1 MAISNN
7 NGPATQGRR
16 WPLVLGIIAALVVLL
31 ASFMPKG
38 TPIPVRVAQAQRET
52 IRSVISTNGRIEP
65 AQNFEAHAPVGTTVK
80 RLLVKEGDHVK
91 KGQIL
96 VELDDSDARSHAA
109 QALAQ
114 VRAAQADLSAIE
126 SGGNQEELLDLESQ
140 LVKAKSGRDLAQ
152 RNLDAL
158 TKLQATGAASPG
170 EVSNAQSQLAKTQQD
185 VALLEQKKKGRYS
198 KPEVARVYAR
208 KSEAQAAYD
217 AAEST
222 LAELNVRAPFSGTV
236 YALPLHLGS
245 YVNPGDLVLQEA
257 DLSQVLVR
265 AFVDEPDVGRLAAG
279 QPIEVTWDAV
289 PDRIWNGTVAVI
301 PSEVK
306 LHGTRNVG
314 ETTCLVDNGDHKL
327 LPNVNVGITI
337 VTSEHKDA
345 LTIPREA
352 LRQDE
357 HGNYVLQVVD
367 QELRRR
373 DVTTSIS
380 NLTKVEVTAGLSPN
394 ADVALTSLNSKPLLN
409 GSRVKVVP

>member
-1 MAISNN
+1 M
-7 NGPATQGRR
+7 
-16 WPLVLGIIAALVVLL
+16 VVGIIAALAVLL

-38 TPIPVRVAQAQRET
+38 APIPVRAAQAQRET

-80 RLLVKEGDHVK
+80 RLFVKEGDLVK
-91 KGQIL
+91 KGQLL
-96 VELDDSDARSHAA
+96 VELDDADARSRAA

-114 VRAAQADLSAIE
+114 VRTAQSDLSAIE
-126 SGGNQEELLDLESQ
+126 SGGSREELLNLESQ
-140 LVKAKSGRDLAQ
+140 LLKARSGRDLAQ

-158 TKLQATGAASPG
+158 MQLQQTGAASPG
-170 EVSNAQSQLAKTQQD
+170 EVNNAQSQLAKAQAD
-185 VALLEQKKKGRYS
+185 VAFLEQKKRDRYS
-198 KPEVARVYAR
+198 KPEVARVYAQE
-208 KSEAQAAYD
+208 SEAQAAYD
-217 AAEST
+217 AANST
-222 LAELNVRAPFSGTV
+222 LAELNIRAPFSGTV

-245 YVNPGDLVLQEA
+245 YVHPGDLVLQEA

-289 PDRIWNGTVAVI
+289 PDRIWNGSVTVI
-301 PSEVK
+301 PAEVK

-337 VTSEHKDA
+337 VTNEHKDA
-345 LTIPREA
+345 LAVPREA

-357 HGNYVLQVVD
+357 HGNYVYQIVD
-367 QELRRR
+367 QELHRRE
-373 DVTTSIS
+373 VTTSIS
-380 NLTKVEVTAGLSPN
+380 NLTRVEVTGGISAG
-394 ADVALTSLNSKPLLN
+394 ADVALTSLNSKPLVN

>member
-1 MAISNN
+1 M
-7 NGPATQGRR
+7 
-16 WPLVLGIIAALVVLL
+16 VVGIIAALVVLL

-38 TPIPVRVAQAQRET
+38 APVPIRAAQAQRET

-80 RLLVKEGDHVK
+80 RLLVKEGDQVK
-91 KGQIL
+91 KGQLL
-96 VELDDSDARSHAA
+96 VQLDDAQALSQAA

-114 VRAAQADLSAIE
+114 VRSAQADLSAIA
-126 SGGNQEELLDLESQ
+126 SGGNQEEVLNLESQ

-158 TKLQATGAASPG
+158 IQLQQTGAASPG
-170 EVSNAQSQLAKTQQD
+170 EIGNAQNQLAKTQAD
-185 VALLEQKKKGRYS
+185 LAFLEQKKKDRYS
-198 KPEVARVYAR
+198 KPEVARAYAQE
-208 KSEAQAAYD
+208 SEAQAAYD
-217 AAEST
+217 AAEGT
-222 LAELNVRAPFSGTV
+222 LAELNIRAPFSGTV
-236 YALPLHLGS
+236 YAMPLHLGT

-257 DLSQVLVR
+257 DLSKVLVR

-289 PDRIWNGTVAVI
+289 PDRIWNGTVTVI
-301 PSEVK
+301 PAEVK

-314 ETTCLVDNGDHKL
+314 ETTCLVDNHDHKL

-337 VTSEHKDA
+337 VTSEHKDV
-345 LTIPREA
+345 LTLPREA

-367 QELRRR
+367 QELHRR

-380 NLTKVEVTAGLSPN
+380 NLTKVEVTGGLGTD
-394 ADVALTSLNSKPLLN
+394 AYVALTSLNSKPLLN